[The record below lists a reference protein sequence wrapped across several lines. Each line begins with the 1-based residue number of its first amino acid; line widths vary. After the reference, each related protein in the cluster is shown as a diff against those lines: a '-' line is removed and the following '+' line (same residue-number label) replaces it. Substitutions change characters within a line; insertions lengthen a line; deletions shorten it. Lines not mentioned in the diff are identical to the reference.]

1 MKLCGLLIMLSIGLS
16 SFGQSIYG
24 SISGGIQRVVS
35 YNPNLRGLNYEE
47 LSFNALVGWIGH
59 EFAHLIDYSSMN
71 NRELLGFIA
80 AQVFDKR
87 EMRKTERQADKET
100 IKRGLGIQ
108 LLDGVAFFEKNTN
121 VSKRYR
127 KRKKKNYL
135 SEEEI
140 IADIKRNCD

>member
-1 MKLCGLLIMLSIGLS
+1 MLSIGLS

-80 AQVFDKR
+80 A
-87 EMRKTERQADKET
+87 
-100 IKRGLGIQ
+100 
-108 LLDGVAFFEKNTN
+108 
-121 VSKRYR
+121 
-127 KRKKKNYL
+127 
-135 SEEEI
+135 
-140 IADIKRNCD
+140 